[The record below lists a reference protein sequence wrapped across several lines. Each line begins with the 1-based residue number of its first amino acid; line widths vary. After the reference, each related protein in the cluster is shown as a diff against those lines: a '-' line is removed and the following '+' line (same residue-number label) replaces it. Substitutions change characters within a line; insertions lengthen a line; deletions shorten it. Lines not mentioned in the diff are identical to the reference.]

1 MPNSGVAAG
10 PQSGSATLGR
20 SLVITGELKASED
33 LTIEGHLEGTIELRQ
48 NSVTIGQSATIKGE
62 IFAQEIVVLGNVT
75 GNISASK

>member
-20 SLVITGELKASED
+20 SVVITGELKASED
-33 LTIEGHLEGTIELRQ
+33 LAIEGHLEGTIELRQ

-62 IFAQEIVVLGNVT
+62 IFGYIRVSQLTNCAHKAV
-75 GNISASK
+75 S